1 MTSRVCEFDWSLRL
15 TLASNALCEQ
25 SAPSVALKLHL
36 CDPDGSARQA
46 RDAGAVSACLV
57 MMELKEEQLE
67 KMLAHFAMIHKEL
80 LAR

>member
-46 RDAGAVSACLV
+46 RDAGAV